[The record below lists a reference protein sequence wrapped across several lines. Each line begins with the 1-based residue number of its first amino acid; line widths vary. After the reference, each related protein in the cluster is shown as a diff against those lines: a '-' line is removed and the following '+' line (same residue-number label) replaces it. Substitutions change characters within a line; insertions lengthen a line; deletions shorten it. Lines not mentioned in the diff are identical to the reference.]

1 MLFAIL
7 FFILMSAFLSGSETA
22 LTAVNKMK
30 IKTKADHGDP
40 KSVKLLSLVSKPDEL
55 ITGILIGNNI
65 ANIMLPTLVTMIAIQ
80 YGFNV
85 GLATGILTV
94 FLIMFGEVLPKT
106 IAATFSEK
114 IAYIVAPVISI
125 LLVILKPLT
134 FLLSKFTGL
143 VISFLSRGETQE
155 ASISKAELKT
165 MLDIASTEGT
175 FQTDETQRIKG
186 VIDFY
191 SKAVNDA
198 LKTPRMDIVGIPQGA
213 SFEEAQEV
221 ILNNNYTRYPI
232 YQENMDQI
240 VGVFHSKLLLKWALA
255 PEKKI
260 EVFADNDPL
269 FVTEFTSIEKVFKM
283 MLNEKKHLA
292 IVLDEYGGTSG
303 IITHEDIIEAMLGQ
317 DIEDETDR
325 DNELLIQE
333 LTDRKIVCNGRIS
346 LRRLNQVF
354 GTALSEKE
362 GTLSGFLF
370 KEFGSIPSEGDV
382 LDYEDLRF
390 VIKIMDY
397 NRIKEVE
404 IHKQEQESASEE
416 GPLE

>member
-165 MLDIASTEGT
+165 MLDIASIEGT